1 MWATQGLFPDLVVLL
16 HLEPERGLERSDDP
30 PDRMELEGQNF
41 HAKVA
46 DAYLKIA
53 EEHPERFAVIDADRS
68 PDDVFGSVR
77 EALDKLLH
85 EHEHEGASGS

>member
-1 MWATQGLFPDLVVLL
+1 MRTS
-16 HLEPERGLERSDDP
+16 RS
-30 PDRMELEGQNF
+30 R
-41 HAKVA
+41 
-46 DAYLKIA
+46 